1 MNKSEI
7 IKELKKIFSEVFFDS
22 EYVFSRDLNADDID
36 EWDSLTHINLIV
48 AIEKKFD
55 ISFTLEELDSQHN
68 VGDTI
73 DMILVKY
80 NLN

>member
-55 ISFTLEELDSQHN
+55 ISFTLEELESQHN

-73 DMILVKY
+73 DMIQVKY
-80 NLN
+80 KLN